1 LSRVYKIVTRQA
13 WQAAEATGAFDGAAI
28 DVKDG
33 YIHLSTAAQAVDTAR
48 LHFQGQTDLI
58 LVGFD
63 AEALGSKLIWEP
75 SRGGQMFP
83 HLYGTLPTALSVT
96 IDDLPLDAE
105 GAPVAPALAP

>member
-58 LVGFD
+58 LVGFG